1 MLSRKSCM
9 RSGVMASR
17 APNGSSMSSSD
28 GRVTMARA
36 NAARCRMPPESSCG
50 NASPNLARPTVPRMA
65 SASASS
71 SGSSRSFSPADR
83 WAFGPNRMFFLVVSH
98 GNSIGVWNSMPR
110 SGDGPLTDRPP
121 TVTVPSSLSRAPA
134 TIRSRVDLPHPDG
147 PSRQTSSPARTSRLI
162 PARATVRRPPRR
174 NVLPT
179 EAITTSAPPWPPE
192 SGAFRAAP
200 FTGSGMVTGPVTA
213 TSPAPSASARAP
225 TGKRLLDEGDVDV
238 LRDLRRGGSGR
249 EPSLRDQER
258 AGQLVGLYDAA
269 GWVVQ
274 GGTEPEQLLAG
285 RDERVALRRR
295 HKCCRLAGRHALHL
309 RGCGQVFGRLRP
321 GHVLATLHLGAHV
334 VLYQRGVALNE
345 AGRDRYHVE
354 AGDAQLGDLLGV
366 HQRMVALRDQI
377 GSRSTVHVGG
387 VDRTGQGGRTRG
399 RLAGEAD
406 HLDLPGQVLQRQVTQ

>member
-9 RSGVMASR
+9 SSRVMASR

-28 GRVTMARA
+28 GRVMMARA
-36 NAARCRMPPESSCG
+36 NAARCLIPPESSCG

-110 SGDGPLTDRPP
+110 SGDGPWTGRPP

-134 TIRSRVDLPHPDG
+134 AIRSRVDLPHPDG
-147 PSRQTSSPARTSRLI
+147 PSRQTNSPARTSRLI

-179 EAITTSAPPWPPE
+179 ESITTSAPCVLT
-192 SGAFRAAP
+192 GAATGLTGAA
-200 FTGSGMVTGPVTA
+200 TGE
-213 TSPAPSASARAP
+213 
-225 TGKRLLDEGDVDV
+225 RLFDEGDVDMR
-238 LRDLRRGGSGR
+238 RDLCRRGSGG

-258 AGQLVGLYDAA
+258 AGLLVSLDDAA
-269 GWVVQ
+269 GRVVQ
-274 GGTEPEQLLAG
+274 GGAEPEELLAG

-295 HKCCRLAGRHALHL
+295 HECRRLAGRHALHL
-309 RGCGQVFGRLRP
+309 CGCGQVLGRLRP
-321 GHVLATLHLGAHV
+321 GHVLAALYLGAHV
-334 VLYQRGVALNE
+334 ALYQRGVALDQV
-345 AGRDRYHVE
+345 GRDRYYVQ
-354 AGDAQLGDLLGV
+354 AGDAELGDLLGV
-366 HQRMVALRDQI
+366 DQRMIALRDQI
-377 GSRSTVHVGG
+377 GRRSAVHVGG
-387 VDRTGQGGRTRG
+387 IDRSGQRRGTRCG
-399 RLAGEAD
+399 LTGEAD
-406 HLDLPGQVLQRQVTQ
+406 HLDLAGQVLQRQVAQ